1 MTPLV
6 VVVAALATY
15 SLTLLVVCDKITD
28 RPRQWV
34 LTRISGH
41 GYVRTQIG
49 IDPATDQPLAIVAHW
64 CACGRMWHSQ
74 IDELLEHVHEA
85 RQELV
90 QAVPMSKT
98 AALMYLLRCPWC
110 CSLWVAVPVA
120 WSAWCF
126 GGRAWWFIPALA
138 LAFRGFTGAAAQ
150 YANPRS

>member
-6 VVVAALATY
+6 AVVAALATY

-34 LTRISGH
+34 LTHISGH
-41 GYVRTQIG
+41 GLV
-49 IDPATDQPLAIVAHW
+49 
-64 CACGRMWHSQ
+64 ACGHRPYTCGCGFTT
-74 IDELLEHVHEA
+74 ELADDLLDHVHEA

-126 GGRAWWFIPALA
+126 GGRAWWFIPAAA

-150 YANPRS
+150 YANPRA